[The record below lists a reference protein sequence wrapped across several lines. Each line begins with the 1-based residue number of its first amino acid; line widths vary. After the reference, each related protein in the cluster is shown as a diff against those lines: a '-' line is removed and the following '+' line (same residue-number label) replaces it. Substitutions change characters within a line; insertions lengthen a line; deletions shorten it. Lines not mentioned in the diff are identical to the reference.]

1 MSEKKIAIIALACLL
16 VFPIILFLVV
26 MTITISIGR
35 IPKSPLNYMGSV
47 WVCEEPCIWFET
59 CRDDWGFIGIGE
71 AKTGDGETIPVRF
84 CFELGRGCD
93 IYKEDAFWEIGEDG
107 KPHITG
113 PLKDPL
119 MRCSYKMRKKDTVMV
134 LTIASGDTLYHD
146 EYTTLTFYRQD
157 PAGTEESAVHP

>member
-1 MSEKKIAIIALACLL
+1 MKGKTIVFVLLAGLLALL
-16 VFPIILFLVV
+16 VVLFLASVIAASG
-26 MTITISIGR
+26 TGR
-35 IPKSPLNYMGSV
+35 IPSSPLDYMNSV
-47 WVCEEPCIWFET
+47 WVCEEPYMRFEA
-59 CRDDWGFIGIGE
+59 CHDEWGYIGIGE

-134 LTIASGDTLYHD
+134 LTIAPGDTLYHD

-157 PAGTEESAVHP
+157 PAGTEESAAQP